1 MKTKKASLTPSILW
15 FVSAGLWSVMLVAG
29 LMIDSGSTN
38 WVRLVVSGLCLAGSL
53 IAAID
58 NLIKYNKTKE

>member
-29 LMIDSGSTN
+29 LMIDSAN

-53 IAAID
+53 MAAID

>member
-15 FVSAGLWSVMLVAG
+15 FVCAGLWSVMLVAD

-38 WVRLVVSGLCLAGSL
+38 WVRLVLSGLCLASSL
-53 IAAID
+53 SAAID

>member
-15 FVSAGLWSVMLVAG
+15 FVCAGLWSVMLVAG
-29 LMIDSGSTN
+29 LMIDSTN
-38 WVRLVVSGLCLAGSL
+38 WVRLAVAGLGLAGSL

>member
-1 MKTKKASLTPSILW
+1 MKTKKASLTPAILW
-15 FVSAGLWSVMLVAG
+15 FVTAGLWSVMLVAG

>member
-1 MKTKKASLTPSILW
+1 MKTKKASLTPAILW
-15 FVSAGLWSVMLVAG
+15 FVTAGLWLVMLVAG

-38 WVRLVVSGLCLAGSL
+38 WVRLVVSGLCLVGSL

>member
-15 FVSAGLWSVMLVAG
+15 FVTAGLWLVMLVAD

-38 WVRLVVSGLCLAGSL
+38 WVRLVVHGLSLAGSL

>member
-15 FVSAGLWSVMLVAG
+15 FVTAGLWSVMLVAG

-38 WVRLVVSGLCLAGSL
+38 WVRLVVYGLSFAGALA
-53 IAAID
+53 AAID